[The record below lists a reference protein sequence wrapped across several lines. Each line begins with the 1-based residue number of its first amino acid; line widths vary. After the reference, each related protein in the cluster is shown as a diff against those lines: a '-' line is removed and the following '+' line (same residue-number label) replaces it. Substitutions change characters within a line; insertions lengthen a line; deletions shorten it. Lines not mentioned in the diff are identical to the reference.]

1 MANKLRSRLQEQYQE
16 MIEEQNSSAANQNFV
31 DDVVSREESVQ
42 SEEKQLSSSVKLP
55 QSSRQEETEIHYLAR
70 SYTLQTETKQKLR
83 IRVRTERTSI
93 KDYINKC
100 LQKFFETQDY
110 SRQKATPE
118 EYKKFQD
125 YEESLGKKEYR
136 GILLTE
142 ENVQKL
148 DYWSSF
154 YAIPK
159 SVLMNYI
166 LEMFL
171 Q

>member
-42 SEEKQLSSSVKLP
+42 SEEKQLSSSVELP
-55 QSSRQEETEIHYLAR
+55 HSSRQKEPEIHYLAR

-110 SRQKATPE
+110 SRRKATPE

>member
-42 SEEKQLSSSVKLP
+42 SEEKQLSSSVKSP